1 MIRWQASTE
10 MYKFSKHKF
19 RQSRKPSV
27 RPLHQNAQSNAYSN
41 MIAIAALTVSIVGAA
56 AAAWQTML
64 VKEQLTA
71 GDRNR
76 SFQELVQQAGSIC
89 ELFYPNKI
97 KAYSYAAQGDGTS
110 IIAVAREDIDP
121 SIFQA
126 ELAERIAAESREL
139 RLAFTVAAIWSTG
152 DQAAKFSR
160 AESSIMEL
168 FQYFSTPD
176 LSASHF
182 RDQFAMRYVKAS
194 HACTND
200 RGTGLSQS
208 IAGLVNDEKSWWLDV
223 DDKPDQVIIAP
234 RANLE
239 RMDGAEIRHLAKKQA
254 ELLKEYDSYNQM

>member
-1 MIRWQASTE
+1 MIRWQASTK

-19 RQSRKPSV
+19 RQPRKPRV
-27 RPLHQNAQSNAYSN
+27 RPLHEKVQSNAYSN
-41 MIAIAALTVSIVGAA
+41 IMAIAALVVSVIAA
-56 AAAWQTML
+56 TAAAWQTVL

-97 KAYSYAAQGDGTS
+97 KTYSYATQGDGTS

-126 ELAERIAAESREL
+126 ELAERIAAESRKL
-139 RLAFTVAAIWSTG
+139 RLAFTVAAVWSTG
-152 DQAAKFSR
+152 DQANKFSR

-168 FQYFSTPD
+168 FQYFSSPD
-176 LSASHF
+176 LSMSHY
-182 RDQFAMRYVKAS
+182 RNLFAMRYVKAS
-194 HACTND
+194 HTCTND

-208 IAGLVNDEKSWWLDV
+208 IAGLVNDQESWL
-223 DDKPDQVIIAP
+223 
-234 RANLE
+234 
-239 RMDGAEIRHLAKKQA
+239 
-254 ELLKEYDSYNQM
+254 